1 MNKLL
6 LQHIGIIMDGNRR
19 WAKQHKV
26 SVNVGHE
33 EGAVALRKVTLHAIE
48 RGVKYLS
55 VYVFSTENW
64 QRTEAE
70 VGSIMKLVIEGLKR
84 HLKEFDKAGARIC
97 FLGDRENIDKNVLRM
112 INNAEEKTKN
122 NKKITISL
130 CFNYGGQLEIVEAV
144 KKIINSGVRGE
155 MITEQTVADNL
166 YYPEIPPVDIIVR
179 TSGEKRLSNFMLWRA
194 AYSELMFVDKMWP
207 DFNETDLDEVINE
220 YANRQRRFGA

>member
-1 MNKLL
+1 
-6 LQHIGIIMDGNRR
+6 MDGNRR
-19 WAKQHKV
+19 WAKQHNV

-70 VGSIMKLVIEGLKR
+70 VGSIMRLVIEGLKR
-84 HLKEFDKAGARIC
+84 HLKEFDQAGAKIC
-97 FLGDRENIDKNVLRM
+97 FLGDRKNIDKNVLKM
-112 INNAEEKTKN
+112 INNAENKTKN

-144 KKIINSGVRGE
+144 KKIINSGVGGE

-166 YYPEIPPVDIIVR
+166 YYPEIPPMDIIVR

-220 YANRQRRFGA
+220 YANRQRRFGT